1 MSDPYGQQPTSP
13 YGQSPSGQSYPYG
26 QQPSYGAASYGSQ
39 PGKRPATVT
48 AAAWIAIVFSAL
60 TAALFG
66 LIGLLLVVAR
76 DQVITEMQ
84 KSPEYRELD
93 FDVDQAYG
101 VAVAM
106 MLGIVVWAVIAIVLA
121 VFVLR
126 RSNVARILLVIS
138 SAVAAVLSLL
148 GIASGITIVTLLATA
163 ATIVLLFV
171 GGANAWFKGE
181 GPGSDQYGSYGGQS
195 YGEQSYGSQSYG
207 GQSYGSQQPGYGQQ
221 GSTPP
226 PSSDNPYG
234 QPAPGQDGSTGGSDY
249 PPKEYPGR

>member
-76 DQVITEMQ
+76 DQAITEIQ
-84 KSPEYRELD
+84 KSPEYRDLD

-171 GGANAWFKGE
+171 GGANAWFKGD
-181 GPGSDQYGSYGGQS
+181 GPGSTGGDQYGSYGGQA
-195 YGEQSYGSQSYG
+195 YGDQSYGS
-207 GQSYGSQQPGYGQQ
+207 QSYGSQQPGYGQQ

-226 PSSDNPYG
+226 PSSENPYG

-249 PPKEYPGR
+249 PPRSTPAAD